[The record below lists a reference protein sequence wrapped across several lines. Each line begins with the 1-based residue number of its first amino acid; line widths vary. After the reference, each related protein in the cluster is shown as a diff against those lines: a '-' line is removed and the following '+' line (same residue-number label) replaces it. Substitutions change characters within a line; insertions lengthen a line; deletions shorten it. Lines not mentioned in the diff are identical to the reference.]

1 MEVVHGGLSLSEV
14 RLERRIVI
22 AIVFTVIL
30 ISAIVAAYFYQVKVL
45 VVKKNVI
52 GIISIEGPIIYS
64 YTAKT
69 YINIIHEAL
78 TNESIKAV
86 VLEVNSPGG
95 YADLVERIY
104 LDLLELSKA
113 KPLVAS
119 VTMALSGGYYIAIA
133 ADYIYSHPTSMVGN
147 VGVIG
152 IGPPTLI
159 PSERILETGPYKVI
173 GFSKLLFPHNL
184 SRALDNFVSSVI
196 QRRGER
202 LKLSLAELRRG
213 LIYLG
218 SEAVK
223 VGLVDE
229 IGSLQ
234 KAIEKAAKEAG
245 LVEYEVVYLKPKK
258 STYTSWG
265 YGWQGGWENLTVEF
279 LTKLYPPPSLYYIYI
294 PPEMYM
300 QEPTKQYTVSSTA
313 TTFGS
318 SGKGVA
324 LVDKTHGNIVS
335 SWELNILIAELA
347 KRNITALFIYTWRE
361 LDLALNNASC
371 LIIASPTIPYS
382 KDEVDRIEEFVN
394 NGGILL
400 LFYDPASE
408 YVRVPELFNPINTVS
423 TRFGLTFAKG
433 YLYNEE
439 EHYGIYRN
447 IYVREFINTA
457 LTKNVTSLLL
467 FTTTHIYSSNKGVA
481 LTSDTTYS
489 SASEKQGKYAVIA
502 MVENKGTV
510 IAFADITFLMEPY
523 CYLEDN
529 YQLIANLVSVVEN
542 QGK

>member
-1 MEVVHGGLSLSEV
+1 MRIVHRGLSLSEV
-14 RLERRIVI
+14 KLERRIVI
-22 AIVFTVIL
+22 AIVFMVIL

-45 VVKKNVI
+45 AVKKNVI
-52 GIISIEGPIIYS
+52 GIISIEGPIVYS

-69 YINIIHEAL
+69 YTSIIHEAL

-104 LDLLELSKA
+104 LDLLELSEA

-119 VTMALSGGYYIAIA
+119 VTMALSGGYYIAVA
-133 ADYIYSHPTSMVGN
+133 ADYIYAHPTSMVGN

-159 PSERILETGPYKVI
+159 PSERVLETGPYKVT

-184 SRALDNFVSSVI
+184 SIALDNFASSVM
-196 QRRGER
+196 QRREGR
-202 LKLSLAELRRG
+202 LKLSSAELKRG

-229 IGSLQ
+229 VGSLQ
-234 KAIEKAAKEAG
+234 KAIGKAAEEAG

-258 STYTSWG
+258 PTYIPWG
-265 YGWQGGWENLTVEF
+265 YGWQGRWENLTVEF
-279 LTKLYPPPSLYYIYI
+279 LAKLYPPPSLYYIYI

-300 QEPTKQYTVSSTA
+300 QESTKQYTVSSTA
-313 TTFGS
+313 AMFGG
-318 SGKGVA
+318 SGKGFV
-324 LVDKTHGNIVS
+324 LVDKTHGNMVS

-347 KRNITALFIYTWRE
+347 KRNIATLFIYTWQE

-371 LIIASPTIPYS
+371 LIIASPIIPYS
-382 KDEVDRIEEFVN
+382 KDEVDRIEKFVN

-408 YVRVPELFNPINTVS
+408 HVRIPELFDPINTIS

-447 IYVREFINTA
+447 IYVREFVNTT
-457 LTKNVTSLLL
+457 LTQNITSLLF

-489 SASEKQGKYAVIA
+489 SASEKQDKYAVIA

-529 YQLIANLVSVVEN
+529 YQLIANLVSVIEN